1 MVEFFSD
8 QAIRNLQI
16 VNSYGQAVQY
26 EITPTLGQNSVKISG
41 LRSGVYCV
49 RASDGVRNVAQK
61 LVVR

>member
-8 QAIRNLQI
+8 QAIRSLQI
-16 VNSYGQAVQY
+16 VNIYGQAVQY
-26 EITPTLGQNSVKISG
+26 EITTTAEQDSFKISD

-49 RASDGVRNVAQK
+49 RASDGGRDVAQK